1 MATTSSSWIT
11 SREPETIKHRLSML
25 SPVWYIRSPGAEWVM
40 VKCIARARRQ
50 PSLAR
55 RNAGCSL
62 NTFLF
67 RCTQISAFISFGQKS
82 STYND
87 DSQILYGISFL
98 IGFWFDLIVIV
109 VLIYVTYLILIQSF
123 CHRPGRNDVIH
134 DSLWKGGG
142 DFVKF
147 HKFSDAVEHI
157 MIFGGCWC
165 HLLNDC
171 CYMTKDG
178 SIK

>member
-1 MATTSSSWIT
+1 MLPNMATTSSSWIT

-40 VKCIARARRQ
+40 AKCIARARRQ

-87 DSQILYGISFL
+87 DSQILYGTSFL
-98 IGFWFDLIVIV
+98 IGFFTRLRNSYSCADLRNIPYLDP
-109 VLIYVTYLILIQSF
+109 VLLSSP
-123 CHRPGRNDVIH
+123 RSKRRNPWPFLKV
-134 DSLWKGGG
+134 LW
-142 DFVKF
+142 VLREV
-147 HKFSDAVEHI
+147 S
-157 MIFGGCWC
+157 
-165 HLLNDC
+165 
-171 CYMTKDG
+171 
-178 SIK
+178 

>member
-1 MATTSSSWIT
+1 MLPNMATTSSSWIT

-87 DSQILYGISFL
+87 YSQIVYVIWFL
-98 IGFWFDLIVIV
+98 IRFYQLRNSYICTDLRDIP
-109 VLIYVTYLILIQSF
+109 YLDPILLSSP
-123 CHRPGRNDVIH
+123 RSKRRNPWLSLKGRWGLREV
-134 DSLWKGGG
+134 S
-142 DFVKF
+142 
-147 HKFSDAVEHI
+147 
-157 MIFGGCWC
+157 
-165 HLLNDC
+165 
-171 CYMTKDG
+171 
-178 SIK
+178 